1 MIDHQGLY
9 GFQTASVEAGG
20 WARTAEGLRGRG
32 RWGGGEG
39 GAGKEDCGGE
49 EGELVE
55 DELESKLVSICCWT
69 RAWKEGAAPG
79 GSVAGGLAGGLC
91 GAPSPPLDG
100 PPSKLGGPDAS
111 PRTCERRR

>member
-1 MIDHQGLY
+1 MIGQGLY

-32 RWGGGEG
+32 RCGGGEG

-49 EGELVE
+49 AG
-55 DELESKLVSICCWT
+55 DELDSRLVSICCWT
-69 RAWKEGAAPG
+69 SAWKEGAEPG

-91 GAPSPPLDG
+91 GAPSPPPDG
-100 PPSKLGGPDAS
+100 PPIKLGGPDAS
-111 PRTCERRR
+111 PKTCERRR

>member
-79 GSVAGGLAGGLC
+79 GREAGGLAGGLC

>member
-1 MIDHQGLY
+1 M
-9 GFQTASVEAGG
+9 
-20 WARTAEGLRGRG
+20 RGRG
-32 RWGGGEG
+32 LWGGGEG

-49 EGELVE
+49 EGEPVE
-55 DELESKLVSICCWT
+55 EELESRLVSICCWT

-79 GSVAGGLAGGLC
+79 GREAGGLAGGLC

-100 PPSKLGGPDAS
+100 PPSKLCGPDAS